1 MSPIR
6 RCPWCENSPLERDY
20 HDREWGVP
28 QHDSTALFEMLTL
41 EGAQAGLSWR
51 TVLQKREGYR
61 RLFLDY
67 DLPALAAL
75 SDSELDAR
83 LNDPSI
89 VRNRLKVYSVRS
101 NAQAALRLAEQGHTL
116 NHWLWEVVNGRP
128 LINCWRHSAEVPAR
142 SPLSDQLSKRLQQ
155 AGFKFVGSTIC
166 YAFMQAVGML
176 NDHLLDCY
184 RYSPL
189 SEVE

>member
-1 MSPIR
+1 MKPLT
-6 RCPWCENSPLERDY
+6 RCPWCIHSQLERDY

-28 QHDSTALFEMLTL
+28 QHDATRLFEMLTL

-61 RLFLDY
+61 RVFFDY
-67 DLPALAAL
+67 ELPALAAL
-75 SDSELDAR
+75 SDRDLDAR
-83 LNDPSI
+83 LSDPGI

-101 NAQAALRLAEQGHTL
+101 NAQAALRLIDQGHAL
-116 NHWLWEVVNGRP
+116 NAWLWEVVDGRP
-128 LINCWRHSAEVPAR
+128 LINRWRYPTEVPAR
-142 SPLSDQLSKRLQQ
+142 SPLSDQLSKRLQG

-176 NDHLLDCY
+176 NDHLTDCH
-184 RYSPL
+184 RYSSL
-189 SEVE
+189 SEVQ